1 MLNNCYLQIYEL
13 KLKKLKKLKNY
24 QLGKK
29 MIKK

>member
-1 MLNNCYLQIYEL
+1 MLNNCYLKIYEL